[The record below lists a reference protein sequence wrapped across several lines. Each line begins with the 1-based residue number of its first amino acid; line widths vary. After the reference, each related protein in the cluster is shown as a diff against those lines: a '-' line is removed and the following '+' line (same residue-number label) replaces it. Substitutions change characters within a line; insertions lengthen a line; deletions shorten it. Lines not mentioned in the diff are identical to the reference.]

1 MTLKYIK
8 QMDLQLLK
16 NIQEDYMQT
25 GKSLYS
31 MQYAK
36 TKDFILE
43 VFPFKI

>member
-1 MTLKYIK
+1 MTLEYIK

-36 TKDFILE
+36 NKDCILE